1 MNDFDY
7 DVMQKKRIARMAK
20 YRKGGSKS
28 KKCPMSTDYMTRKQ
42 WEERCGEVHTYVM
55 NEPKSWEQFKE
66 LPTNIQKE
74 YLTHLV
80 QNYNANATS
89 LAMMFGVRPLTVRRH
104 IETNQLGLTF
114 KVGNSMNADQKAKW
128 QEFLSETQVSDETAG
143 RSDEASAKVEEVP
156 NSTKEAAVPVQPQLI
171 NSMKGMDMKQFSLTF
186 QGQIDVGMIANSILS
201 IIGQGATGKVEI
213 VCTL

>member
-7 DVMQKKRIARMAK
+7 DVMQKKQLARMAK
-20 YRKGGSKS
+20 CRKSGSKS
-28 KKCPMSTDYMTRKQ
+28 KKCPMSTDHMTRKQ
-42 WEERCGEVHTYVM
+42 WKERCGEVHTYVM

-74 YLTHLV
+74 YLMHLI
-80 QNYNANATS
+80 QNYNVNATS
-89 LAMMFGVRPLTVRRH
+89 LAMMFGVRPLSVRRY
-104 IETNQLGLTF
+104 IETNQLGFTF
-114 KVGNSMNADQKAKW
+114 KVGNSMNAEQKARW
-128 QEFLSETQVSDETAG
+128 QKFLSETQHPNETAG
-143 RSDEASAKVEEVP
+143 CSEEASAKTEK
-156 NSTKEAAVPVQPQLI
+156 TLDAAKGNIVPVQPQLI

-213 VCTL
+213 MCTM

>member
-20 YRKGGSKS
+20 YCKGGSKS

-42 WEERCGEVHTYVM
+42 WEERCGEVYTYTM
-55 NEPKSWEQFKE
+55 NKPKSWEQFKE

-74 YLTHLV
+74 YLMYLV

-89 LAMMFGVRPLTVRRH
+89 LATMFGVRPLTVRRH
-104 IETNQLGLTF
+104 IESNQLGLTF
-114 KVGNSMNADQKAKW
+114 KVGNSMNAEQKTKW
-128 QEFLSETQVSDETAG
+128 QEFLSEVQIPNETAE
-143 RSDEASAKVEEVP
+143 RSDEAFTKAEETP
-156 NSTKEAAVPVQPQLI
+156 DASKEVTTPVQPQFI

-186 QGQIDVGMIANSILS
+186 QGQIDVGMIASSILS

>member
-42 WEERCGEVHTYVM
+42 WEERCGEVKTYIM
-55 NEPKSWEQFKE
+55 NEPKSWDEFKV

-74 YLTHLV
+74 YLTFLV
-80 QNYNANATS
+80 QKYNVNATS
-89 LAMMFGVRPLTVRRH
+89 LAMMFDVRPLTVRRH

-114 KVGNSMNADQKAKW
+114 KVGNSMNAEQKAKW
-128 QEFLSETQVSDETAG
+128 QEFLSAEKKSTDIAEQEETD
-143 RSDEASAKVEEVP
+143 SAKAEETPSVA
-156 NSTKEAAVPVQPQLI
+156 KETEAPTQPQLI
-171 NSMKGMDMKQFSLTF
+171 NEMRGMDMKQFSLTF
-186 QGQIDVGMIANSILS
+186 QGQIDVNMIANSILS
-201 IIGQGATGKVEI
+201 IIGQGAVGKVEV
-213 VCTL
+213 VCTM